1 MIEDDSMETL
11 ANLESFVRSAECGS
25 FSAAARRLGLT
36 PAAISRNVAQ
46 LESNLGVRLFQRSTR
61 RLTLTEAGERF
72 LVNVG
77 GGLES
82 IQEAIADLT
91 SSAGAPV
98 GLLRLSAA
106 PTFGRDFL
114 LPLMPGFL
122 ACYPAVT
129 PEWHFDNRQVDLIA
143 DGFDAAVGGGIE
155 LSPGLVARELAPAHL
170 VLVASSSYLTGRPP
184 LCRPAQLTE
193 LDHLGMRSA
202 QSGKVR
208 SWILQSTQG
217 ERLPLEL
224 RPRMLVN
231 DPQALCQSALL
242 GLGVA
247 LLAVPDVLAHL
258 QSGALQRVLPDWYV
272 DAGPISLYFASQK
285 LLPAKT
291 RAFIDHLVEHSR
303 DQQWKIRFDARIA
316 ASS

>member
-1 MIEDDSMETL
+1 METL

-46 LESNLGVRLFQRSTR
+46 LETNLGVRLFQRSTR

-72 LVNVG
+72 LGNVG

-82 IQEAIADLT
+82 IQAAIADLT
-91 SSAGAPV
+91 SSAGQPA
-98 GLLRLSAA
+98 GLLRVSAA
-106 PTFGRDFL
+106 PAFGRDYL
-114 LPLMPGFL
+114 LPLMPDFL
-122 ACYPAVT
+122 ARYPAVT
-129 PEWHFDNRQVDLIA
+129 PEWHFDNRQVELIT
-143 DGFDAAVGGGIE
+143 DGFDAAIGGGIE
-155 LSPGLVARELAPAHL
+155 LSAGVVARELAPAHL
-170 VLVASSSYLTGRPP
+170 VLVASPEYLAGRSAPR
-184 LCRPAQLTE
+184 RPEQLAE
-193 LDHLGMRSA
+193 FDHLGMRSV

-208 SWILQSTQG
+208 SWMLQNSKG
-217 ERLPLEL
+217 ERIPLEL

-231 DPQALCQSALL
+231 DPQALCQSTLL
-242 GLGVA
+242 GLGLA
-247 LLAVPDVLAHL
+247 LLAVPDVLTHL

-291 RAFIDHLVEHSR
+291 RAFVDHLVEHSR
-303 DQQWKIRFDARIA
+303 DRQWRKRFDARLA
-316 ASS
+316 ARS